1 MAPTPDQ
8 KAKIW
13 ALIDILTD
21 KSEKQKVARGKSS
34 QVQPTNLIHDRQ
46 QQQRQQNQKRAL

>member
-46 QQQRQQNQKRAL
+46 QQQQRNQKNAL